1 MAQLTIKEL
10 AKITGLSVS
19 TLSRVINDHPDVASK
34 TRRKVKKIIEEFD
47 YTPNL
52 LARELRLQ
60 TTRTIGVAVSDI
72 SNPFFARVIKG
83 IENAARQRGY
93 NIILCE
99 STEKDRLKV
108 EKESIEI
115 LLKKRVAGLL
125 LTPVHEEVIDILVKK
140 GREIPFVLMSR
151 HFIKTP
157 ANYVVSDDIL
167 GSYLATEHLIEKG
180 HRKILYLNGFS
191 RLSDARD
198 RLAGHKKALL
208 EKGIPFDESL
218 VKAVPGINMEEAYDS
233 VKRILSKKV
242 NFTAI
247 FCFCDY
253 LAMGAM
259 RAIHQAGL
267 RIPDDI
273 AIVGYDD
280 VEVATILEP
289 PLTTVYTPKYQLGR
303 KAVEILL
310 DHLLGKKRKIFRQ
323 VVVRPKLIVRK
334 ST

>member
-19 TLSRVINDHPDVASK
+19 TMSRVINDHPDVAPK
-34 TRRKVKKIIEEFD
+34 TRKRVKKIIEEFG

-52 LARELRLQ
+52 LAKDLRLQ
-60 TTRTIGVAVSDI
+60 STKTIGVVISDI
-72 SNPFFARVIKG
+72 SNPFFARVVKG
-83 IENAARQRGY
+83 IENTARQRKY

-99 STEKDRLKV
+99 STEQDRLKV
-108 EKESIEI
+108 EKESIET

-125 LTPVHEEVIDILVKK
+125 LTPVHEEVVDILARK

-157 ANYVVSDDIL
+157 TNYVVSDDIL
-167 GSYLATEHLIEKG
+167 GSYLATKHLIEKG
-180 HRKILYLNGFS
+180 HRKILYLNGSS

-198 RLAGHKKALL
+198 RLTGYKKALL
-208 EKGIPFDESL
+208 EKGISFDESL
-218 VKAVPGINMEEAYDS
+218 VKTVSGINMEEAYKV
-233 VKRILSKKV
+233 VKRILAKKAD
-242 NFTAI
+242 FTAI

-259 RAIHQAGL
+259 RAIHEAGW
-267 RIPDDI
+267 RIPEDI
-273 AIVGYDD
+273 AVVGYDD
-280 VEVATILEP
+280 VEVASILEP
-289 PLTTVYTPKYQLGR
+289 PLTTVSTPKYQLGE

-310 DHLLGKKRKIFRQ
+310 DHLLGKKHKTLQQ
-323 VVVRPKLIVRK
+323 VVVKPKLMVRK